1 MEITFGNLIDP
12 RVSRFLVPE
21 DSSITAG
28 DLFTSA
34 ENLSI
39 SDSATGTSKEFPT
52 GDESKLI
59 CKI

>member
-12 RVSRFLVPE
+12 KTSRFLVPE
-21 DSSITAG
+21 ELSITAG
-28 DLFTSA
+28 DLSTSA

>member
-21 DSSITAG
+21 DSSITAE
-28 DLFTSA
+28 DLFTSS

-39 SDSATGTSKEFPT
+39 SESATGTSKEFPT
-52 GDESKLI
+52 GYR
-59 CKI
+59 

>member
-12 RVSRFLVPE
+12 KTSRFLVPE

-28 DLFTSA
+28 ALSTSA

-39 SDSATGTSKEFPT
+39 SALATGTSKEFST